1 MNRRLLETF
10 LWSARLGSFRAA
22 ASHLN
27 STQPAV
33 SMRIRDLERE
43 LGVQLFERGRRAS
56 YLTAKGQELL
66 PFAERTLGLMGEMQ
80 HQVADPR
87 TVVETVR
94 VGVAELVAVTWL
106 PDLVRRIGERF
117 PNVTLRL
124 DVDLTHGIVRK
135 LRSRELDI
143 ALCIG
148 PVIEPRLGHRSLG
161 RVDLGWVAS
170 PALGLPRG
178 RVRPADLA
186 RFPMISLSEDSGLH
200 AIAVRWF
207 QAAGEHCRRIDF
219 SNSMHTVSI
228 LVRAAQGFSLL
239 PVDYCR
245 FHIER
250 GDIRLLRAD
259 PAPKPIEYV
268 ALTRSDAASPVIA
281 EIAEI
286 AAAISPFPPMTAP
299 AKPAARPRRTAA
311 A

>member
-43 LGVQLFERGRRAS
+43 LGVRLFERGRRAS

-80 HQVADPR
+80 HRIADPR
-87 TVVETVR
+87 TMSETVR
-94 VGVAELVAVTWL
+94 VGVAELIALGWL
-106 PDLVRRIGERF
+106 PDLVQRIGERF
-117 PNVTLRL
+117 PNVALRL

-135 LRSRELDI
+135 LRARELDL

-148 PVIEPRLGHRSLG
+148 PVVEPGLDHRSLG

-186 RFPMISLSEDSGLH
+186 RHPMISLSEDSGLH
-200 AIAVRWF
+200 AIAVQWF

-239 PVDYCR
+239 PVSYCR
-245 FHIER
+245 FHIDL

-259 PAPKPIEYV
+259 PAPRPIEYV
-268 ALTRSDAASPVIA
+268 ALWRGAAASPVVG

-286 AAAISPFPPMTAP
+286 ARAISPFPRLAAP
-299 AKPAARPRRTAA
+299 PSGRAAR
-311 A
+311 